1 MHQINLTIQ
10 NISHASHNSE
20 TANFGTTKKIHGS
33 AVDSSWQRWPSLWK
47 FGVIS
52 IQYHRYASSFL
63 YAFFPATSAYFVLGA
78 RLDLILYMHPE
89 IYHKD
94 TVALNCMINKQFQER
109 IYNSIVINEM
119 EKEECY

>member
-1 MHQINLTIQ
+1 
-10 NISHASHNSE
+10 
-20 TANFGTTKKIHGS
+20 
-33 AVDSSWQRWPSLWK
+33 
-47 FGVIS
+47 
-52 IQYHRYASSFL
+52 
-63 YAFFPATSAYFVLGA
+63 
-78 RLDLILYMHPE
+78 MHPE